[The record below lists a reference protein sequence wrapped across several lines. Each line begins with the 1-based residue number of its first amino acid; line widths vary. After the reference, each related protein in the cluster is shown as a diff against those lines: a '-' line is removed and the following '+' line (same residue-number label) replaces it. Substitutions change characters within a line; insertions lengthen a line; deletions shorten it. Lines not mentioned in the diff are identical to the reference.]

1 VTTYL
6 EVVKVAKISFLE
18 IYHKLEQ
25 TQQQDRQETRR
36 KMPLGYLIL
45 VVNDVK
51 QRLLKIL
58 KTHNQL
64 KAKTLIGIKR
74 RMFKSL
80 IA

>member
-18 IYHKLEQ
+18 IYHKPEQ